1 VDQGKRRMKIEK
13 TTTNFSADGS
23 ETSSEH
29 FELQAGPFRSRES
42 QNIMVVEDHEDTLTL
57 LRLLLERSGYTVQG
71 ATTVAEAL
79 EKLEHTRF
87 DLLITDIALPDGSG
101 LEIIRRARLSQPDLR
116 GIALT
121 GFGSEEDALC
131 INQAGFE
138 MHLVNPIDV
147 GQIKSSVQQSLGSG

>member
-1 VDQGKRRMKIEK
+1 MKTEK
-13 TTTNFSADGS
+13 TTTNCSAKGA
-23 ETSSEH
+23 ETNSDH
-29 FELQAGPFRSRES
+29 FELQAGPFQSRKS

-57 LRLLLERSGYTVQG
+57 LQLLLERSGYTVQG

-87 DLLITDIALPDGSG
+87 DLLIADIALPDGTG
-101 LEIIRRARLSQPDLR
+101 LEIMRRARLHQPDLR

-121 GFGSEEDALC
+121 GFGTQEDALC

-138 MHLVNPIDV
+138 THLVKPIDA
-147 GQIKSSVQQSLGSG
+147 GQLKAAVQRSFGSS